1 MLTSTVRMAFPKGCK
16 EPQHNSCINYMDDS
30 LTIQQQQ
37 QKQSLLF
44 NNKAFYSQAS

>member
-1 MLTSTVRMAFPKGCK
+1 
-16 EPQHNSCINYMDDS
+16 MDDS

-44 NNKAFYSQAS
+44 NNKAFYSQASWGRLTGAKKYASYMDSLCNLEQEF